1 MSEFHEVDW
10 QNASVQDRIAP
21 NKALFR
27 LMVQLSKKL
36 DVHFDV
42 LLEEAQ
48 EKPVTTAGDP
58 HRNFRRGEIAKERSH
73 KIHEWIGRNHFEW
86 AQQEAPELFQV
97 LRKSDWDQFLE
108 DAVFQD
114 GLAVVDPSGFGIA
127 SRLPP
132 EEMGGVTL
140 RLGQAYGF
148 ELVADSLGQVVAFE
162 EYGGIWHTLPLG
174 ETPVSLKADLELGKN
189 LLPRTGNGKAMPLYE
204 HHDSGLHR
212 FIFVVREGGKLP
224 VDRKSIAKLAK
235 TTLLLVY
242 QAKTYVI

>member
-1 MSEFHEVDW
+1 MSKFQEVDW

-27 LMVQLSKKL
+27 LMVLLSKKL

-58 HRNFRRGEIAKERSH
+58 HRNFRRGEIARERSQ
-73 KIHEWIGRNHFEW
+73 KIHEWIARNHFDW
-86 AQQEAPELFQV
+86 AQEEAPELFQV
-97 LRKSDWDQFLE
+97 PRKSDWDQFLE
-108 DAVFQD
+108 NAVFED
-114 GLAVVDPSGFGIA
+114 GLAVVDPLGLGIA

-132 EEMGGVTL
+132 EDMDGVTL

-148 ELVADSLGQVVAFE
+148 ELVADSLGQAVAFE
-162 EYGGIWHTLPLG
+162 EYGGTWHPLPLG
-174 ETPVSLKADLELGKN
+174 ETPESLKADLRLGKN
-189 LLPRTGNGKAMPLYE
+189 HLPRTGNGKAMTLYE
-204 HHDSGLHR
+204 HHDSGPHR
-212 FIFVVREGGKLP
+212 FIFVVREGRKLP

-235 TTLLLVY
+235 TTPLHVY
-242 QAKTYVI
+242 EARTHVI